1 MPRRPPDPA
10 RLDSAILSL
19 RNDRVLGE
27 VAGALGAAAVDW
39 ILLKGPAVRLRLY
52 AGATRD
58 YRDLDLL
65 VDPGAEPRAYAA
77 LESIGFATREGFG
90 APEGVAVHHEWTRG
104 VDMVEVHV
112 TLNGIDAPPPRV
124 WEELRRRRRAIEV
137 GDTTVWA
144 LDDTAMA
151 LHLALHAAQHG
162 PAMAKGIEDLQRG
175 LAQLPRET
183 WAAASAL
190 AASLSAEPAFAA
202 AMGLVS
208 PELAAGVPVTGTP
221 TPEALLRSRSANS
234 LAIGLTR
241 LQLAD
246 GPRARLRHVLRLLF
260 PSRQFLR
267 RWTSLDRGRALPY
280 PVAYVRRMAYV
291 LRHAPAGVIAWGRA
305 VRSVRARRPPG
316 TR

>member
-27 VAGALGAAAVDW
+27 VAGALDAAAVDW

-65 VDPGAEPRAYAA
+65 VDPAAEPRAYAA

-124 WEELRRRRRAIEV
+124 WAELRRRRRAIEV

-162 PAMAKGIEDLQRG
+162 PAMAKGIEDLERG
-175 LAQLPRET
+175 LIQLSHDT
-183 WAAASAL
+183 WVAASAL
-190 AASLSAEPAFAA
+190 AAALHAEPAFAA
-202 AMGLVS
+202 ALGLAS
-208 PELAAGVPVTGTP
+208 PRLAAAIPVTGTP
-221 TPEALLRSRSANS
+221 TAEALLRARSANP
-234 LAIGLTR
+234 LAIGLDR
-241 LQLAD
+241 LQRAD
-246 GPRARLRHVLRLLF
+246 GPRARARHALRVVF
-260 PSRQFLR
+260 PTRQFLR
-267 RWTSLDRGRALPY
+267 RWSSLDRGRPLPY
-280 PVAYVRRMAYV
+280 PAAYVWRMAYL
-291 LRHAPAGVIAWGRA
+291 LRHAPAGVIAWRRA
-305 VRSVRARRPPG
+305 ARSARVRRPRR